1 VSRIADAFA
10 RARREN
16 RAAFVAYL
24 TAGDPTPDAT
34 VELACALVEAGTD
47 VLELGVPF
55 SDPIA
60 DGPVIQRAG
69 SRALA
74 NGTTLGT
81 VFEIARG
88 IRDSTPLPMVLF
100 SYVNPLLRR
109 GLSRAA
115 GDAFAAGFD
124 AVLLTDVPPEEAH
137 SVRDPFAASELDT
150 IFLVSPT
157 SPAARMQEAARL
169 STGFLY
175 VVSRPGTTGARTA
188 LARELPVTVRRARK
202 AAGSLP
208 IAIGFGIS
216 TPETARRAASLAD
229 GVVVGSALVRAA
241 EEAGARRIEAVRGL
255 AQSLSAACRHGHA
268 GRPR

>member
-24 TAGDPTPDAT
+24 TAGDPTANAT
-34 VELACALVEAGTD
+34 VELASALGDSGAD
-47 VLELGVPF
+47 ILELGVPF

-74 NGTTLGT
+74 GRTTLET
-81 VFEIARG
+81 VFEMAGR
-88 IRDSTPLPMVLF
+88 IRDSTRLPLVLF

-115 GDAFAAGFD
+115 REAEAAGFD
-124 AVLLTDVPPEEAH
+124 AVLLTDVPPEEAG
-137 SVRDPFAASELDT
+137 SVRGPFVAAGLDT
-150 IFLVSPT
+150 VFLVSPT
-157 SPAARMQEAARL
+157 SPPARMEAAARL
-169 STGFLY
+169 SGGFLY
-175 VVSRPGTTGARTA
+175 VVSRPGTTGARAA
-188 LARELPVTVRRARK
+188 LARELPETVRRARR
-202 AAGSLP
+202 AAGELP

-216 TPETARRAASLAD
+216 TPETARRAAKLAD

-241 EEAGARRIEAVRGL
+241 EEAGERRVEAVRRL
-255 AQSLSAACRHGHA
+255 ATSLSAACRREKAWHA
-268 GRPR
+268 R